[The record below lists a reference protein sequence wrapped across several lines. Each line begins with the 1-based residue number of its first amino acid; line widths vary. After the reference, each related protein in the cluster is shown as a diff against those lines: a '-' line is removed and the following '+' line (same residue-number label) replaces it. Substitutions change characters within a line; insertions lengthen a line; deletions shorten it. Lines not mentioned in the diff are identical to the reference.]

1 MQKSV
6 SDLLDLCFELEGL
19 LLLAERRDSSTP
31 ARVVELI
38 NQRINQLS
46 EMSGEVFFAASV
58 TESQQTADDKE
69 IAASMEF
76 EEEGDSDEAPAIQP
90 AVDPQPA
97 PKPQPEA
104 EPQPVVAPQP
114 VVEAPAPV
122 SEPEPVVIPEPEPEP
137 IVVSEPVAVSS
148 TSEIPKHP
156 VLKLTLNDKF
166 RLKSAVFGGSE
177 SDMNEALQQIAS
189 LSDLEEINEYI
200 VNDLCLDPDDPEVAY
215 FIELVENSRK

>member
-19 LLLAERRDSSTP
+19 LMLAERRDSSTP

-46 EMSGEVFFAASV
+46 EMSGEVFLAASV
-58 TESQQTADDKE
+58 TGSQQTADDKE

-76 EEEGDSDEAPAIQP
+76 EEEGDSDESS
-90 AVDPQPA
+90 
-97 PKPQPEA
+97 
-104 EPQPVVAPQP
+104 
-114 VVEAPAPV
+114 
-122 SEPEPVVIPEPEPEP
+122 SESDVLSEPEP
-137 IVVSEPVAVSS
+137 IVEPEVEVPAPVAEYEPQPVAVPEPAPIVVPEPVSVADTAESS
-148 TSEIPKHP
+148 GHA

-189 LSDLEEINEYI
+189 LSDLDEIKEYI
-200 VNDLCLDPDDPEVAY
+200 VNDLCLDPEDADVAY